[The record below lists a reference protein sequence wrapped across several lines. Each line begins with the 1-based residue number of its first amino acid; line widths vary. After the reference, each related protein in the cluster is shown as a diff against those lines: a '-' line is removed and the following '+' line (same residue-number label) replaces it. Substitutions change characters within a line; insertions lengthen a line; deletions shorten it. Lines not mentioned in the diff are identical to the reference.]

1 MEKSLLDWIV
11 ILLKEYGPYFWTGT
25 LVTLETSI
33 LGTVLGFVVGYLMG
47 IVRST
52 PISPEDGA
60 VKRAWSHLVRFLCSG
75 YIKIFRGTPMMVQAM
90 VIYYG
95 LRQSG
100 VDISP
105 FVAAV
110 VVILLNTGA
119 YMAESVRG
127 GISAIDNGQF
137 EGAKAMGMSHFTT
150 MFSVILPQVFRN
162 LIPEMGNQFITN
174 LKMTS
179 VLNVIGIAELYFVT
193 KTAANTYYR
202 YFESFLITGF
212 IYLILCEISGRLLSL
227 LEKKMRGKKDYELAP
242 EYFED

>member
-1 MEKSLLDWIV
+1 MEKSLFDWII

-25 LVTLETSI
+25 LWTRDFHTRYRAWFYRGVCD
-33 LGTVLGFVVGYLMG
+33 G

-60 VKRAWSHLVRFLCSG
+60 MKRAWGHFIRILCSG

-95 LRQSG
+95 LRQNG
-100 VDISP
+100 VNISS

-110 VVILLNTGA
+110 LVILLNTGA

-150 MFSVILPQVFRN
+150 MFPSCCRRFF
-162 LIPEMGNQFITN
+162 G
-174 LKMTS
+174 TS
-179 VLNVIGIAELYFVT
+179 YPKWET
-193 KTAANTYYR
+193 
-202 YFESFLITGF
+202 S
-212 IYLILCEISGRLLSL
+212 LS
-227 LEKKMRGKKDYELAP
+227 RT
-242 EYFED
+242 

>member
-1 MEKSLLDWIV
+1 
-11 ILLKEYGPYFWTGT
+11 
-25 LVTLETSI
+25 
-33 LGTVLGFVVGYLMG
+33 
-47 IVRST
+47 
-52 PISPEDGA
+52 
-60 VKRAWSHLVRFLCSG
+60 
-75 YIKIFRGTPMMVQAM
+75 MMVQAM

-95 LRQSG
+95 LRQNG
-100 VDISP
+100 VNISS

-110 VVILLNTGA
+110 FVILLNTGA

-150 MFSVILPQVFRN
+150 MFSVVLPQVFKN

-202 YFESFLITGF
+202 YFEAFLITGV
-212 IYLILCEISGRLLSL
+212 IYLILCEISGRLLSV
-227 LEKKMRGKKDYELAP
+227 LEKKMQGKKDYELAP

>member
-1 MEKSLLDWIV
+1 MEKTLFDWII
-11 ILLKEYGPYFWTGT
+11 ILLEEYGPYFWKGT

-33 LGTVLGFVVGYLMG
+33 LGTVLGFIVGYSMG

-52 PISPEDGA
+52 PISPEDG
-60 VKRAWSHLVRFLCSG
+60 VLKKTWSRFVRILCSG

-95 LRQSG
+95 LRQNG
-100 VDISP
+100 VNISS

-110 VVILLNTGA
+110 FVILLNTGA

-150 MFSVILPQVFRN
+150 MFSVVLPQVFKN

-202 YFESFLITGF
+202 YFEAFLITGV
-212 IYLILCEISGRLLSL
+212 IYLILCEISGRLLSV
-227 LEKKMRGKKDYELAP
+227 LEKKMQGKKDYELAP

>member
-1 MEKSLLDWIV
+1 MEKTLFDWII
-11 ILLKEYGPYFWTGT
+11 ILLEEYGPYFWKGT

-33 LGTVLGFVVGYLMG
+33 LGTVLGFIVGYSMG

-52 PISPEDGA
+52 PISPEDG
-60 VKRAWSHLVRFLCSG
+60 VLKKTWSRFVRILCSG

-95 LRQSG
+95 LRQNG
-100 VDISP
+100 VNISS

-110 VVILLNTGA
+110 FVILLNTGA

-150 MFSVILPQVFRN
+150 MFSVVLPQVFKN

-193 KTAANTYYR
+193 KTAANTTFDNISKNSIEYAI
-202 YFESFLITGF
+202 LA
-212 IYLILCEISGRLLSL
+212 YLSQNVLS
-227 LEKKMRGKKDYELAP
+227 
-242 EYFED
+242 